1 MNRFAL
7 VVFLFALS
15 DVAGAVDS
23 VRHEGKIYYKVD
35 AADPSLNSGDKV
47 CKAAGAA
54 CLGYTE
60 ATAAVCSQFHPGASA
75 RQLFGTEASGIFCNG
90 FTITGVCSYVINS
103 CITYPFGTEG
113 VQCDKTISDLYT
125 EMFVECGESPPD
137 GDHDGLYDSIDNCPG
152 VRNLAQA
159 DFNGDGVGDKCD
171 DNDDERSLISKI
183 SDKSKKSHKSRKSHK
198 SKKSH
203 KSGKSH
209 GPKRSTT
216 S

>member
-7 VVFLFALS
+7 VVFLFTLS

-47 CKAAGAA
+47 CKAVGAA

-60 ATAAVCSQFHPGASA
+60 ATAGVCSQFHPDASVT
-75 RQLFGTEASGIFCNG
+75 QGFGKEASGVFCNSSI
-90 FTITGVCSYVINS
+90 ITGVCSYLTNS

-113 VQCDKTISDLYT
+113 VKCDRTISDLYT

-137 GDHDGLYDSIDNCPG
+137 GDHDGLYDSNDNCPG
-152 VRNLAQA
+152 VWNLAQG
-159 DFNGDGVGDKCD
+159 DFNGDGVGDACD
-171 DNDDERSLISKI
+171 GEGDERSLISKK
-183 SDKSKKSHKSRKSHK
+183 SDKSKKLHNSEKSHKSKKSRKSKKSHKSKR
-198 SKKSH
+198 SKKS
-203 KSGKSH
+203 
-209 GPKRSTT
+209 
-216 S
+216 